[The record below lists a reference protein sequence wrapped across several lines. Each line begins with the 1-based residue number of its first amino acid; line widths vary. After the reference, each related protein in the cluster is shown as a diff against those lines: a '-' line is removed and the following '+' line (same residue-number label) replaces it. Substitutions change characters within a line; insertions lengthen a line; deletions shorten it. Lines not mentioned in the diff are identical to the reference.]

1 MNWKFLKDFKAFAMR
16 GNVLDM
22 AVGVI
27 IGGAFGKIVSSLVNN
42 VVMPLL
48 GMLIGG
54 IDFTSLELVL
64 SPAKTD
70 ADGTVIREAVTM
82 QYGIFIQNTFDFII
96 IAFCIFLFVKLFTR
110 LTQSKKAEEAK
121 PAAPPEPSA
130 EAKLLAEIRDLLRER
145 KQ

>member
-1 MNWKFLKDFKAFAMR
+1 MNCKFLKDFKDFAMR

-27 IGGAFGKIVSSLVNN
+27 IGGAFGKIVTSLVNN

-48 GMLIGG
+48 GMLVGG
-54 IDFTSLELVL
+54 IDFASLELEL
-64 SPAKTD
+64 SPAEVA
-70 ADGTVIREAVTM
+70 ADGSVVKEAVAL
-82 QYGIFIQNTFDFII
+82 QYGVFIQNTFDFIKN
-96 IAFCIFLFVKLFTR
+96 AFCIFLFVRLVAKLSQR
-110 LTQSKKAEEAK
+110 KKAEEAK

-145 KQ
+145 K